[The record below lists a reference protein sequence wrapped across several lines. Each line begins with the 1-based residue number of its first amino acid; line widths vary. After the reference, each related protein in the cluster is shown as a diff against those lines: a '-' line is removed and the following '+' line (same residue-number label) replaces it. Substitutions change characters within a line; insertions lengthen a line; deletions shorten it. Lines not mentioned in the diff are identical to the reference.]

1 MVAMVRLWLSREH
14 TISIREQLSAQLL
27 LGIVSQRLPAG
38 ERLPSVRELA
48 RRLGIHANTVS
59 AAYRDLAAR
68 GWVSKRRGSGVYVRD
83 VARAQAKQDI
93 EGFVRAHVEEG
104 ASRGFTAE
112 ALQLAFTKI
121 ANEGRAKKLMV
132 VHSDEALARIVAREV
147 EDAIGSPVSFGTFE
161 QARRLPIQDC
171 CLLVLPAQ
179 AAQAAQEFGAAPYRT
194 IGLKSMDE
202 MLAGRR
208 RPPATALIG
217 VVSRSESILG
227 WATTLLSALGFSPA
241 AVLRC
246 NPDKRGWRRGL
257 SSCTIVASDV
267 EAVHELSE
275 GIEPAVLR
283 IVSDEFLDQMR
294 ELVDPG
300 NGFSM
305 RVTKT
310 QVLAASEV
318 ACHDRTLDSGRR
330 KRLAKA
336 PVPPTLKPSAN
347 AQSPEG

>member
-1 MVAMVRLWLSREH
+1 MECVVKLWLSREH
-14 TISIREQLSAQLL
+14 AVSIREQLSAQLL
-27 LGIVSQRLPAG
+27 LGIVSQRLPPG

-83 VARAQAKQDI
+83 VAGVQAKQDI
-93 EGFVRAHVEEG
+93 ESFVRAHVEEG

-121 ANEGRAKKLMV
+121 ASEGQARKLMV
-132 VHSDEALARIVAREV
+132 VHSDEALARILAREV

-161 QARRLPIQDC
+161 QARRLPAQDC

-179 AAQAAQEFGAAPYRT
+179 AAQAAREFGAAQYRT
-194 IGLKSMDE
+194 IGLKSMEE
-202 MLAGRR
+202 MLAGRQ
-208 RPPATALIG
+208 RPPATALIA

-246 NPDKRGWRRGL
+246 NPDKRGWKRGL
-257 SSCTIVASDV
+257 ASCEIVASDV
-267 EAVHELSE
+267 EAIQELPS
-275 GIEPAVLR
+275 GIEASVLR
-283 IVSDEFLDQMR
+283 IVSDEFLQQMR
-294 ELVDPG
+294 QADD
-300 NGFSM
+300 
-305 RVTKT
+305 
-310 QVLAASEV
+310 A
-318 ACHDRTLDSGRR
+318 
-330 KRLAKA
+330 KRSSTPLG
-336 PVPPTLKPSAN
+336 T
-347 AQSPEG
+347 AQQGTAGQGGSI

>member
-1 MVAMVRLWLSREH
+1 MESVVKLWLSREH
-14 TISIREQLSAQLL
+14 TISMREQLSAQLL

-83 VARAQAKQDI
+83 VAPNPAKQDI
-93 EGFVRAHVEEG
+93 EGFVRSYLEEG

-121 ANEGRAKKLMV
+121 ANEGRAKTLMV
-132 VHSDEALARIVAREV
+132 VDSDEALARILAREV
-147 EDAIGSPVSFGTFE
+147 GDATGSPVASGTFE
-161 QARRLPIQDC
+161 QARRLLTQDC
-171 CLLVLPAQ
+171 RILVLPAK
-179 AAQAAQEFGAAPYRT
+179 AAQAVKELGTAPYRT
-194 IGLKSMDE
+194 IGLKSMEE

-208 RPPATALIG
+208 RPPATALIA

-227 WATTLLSALGFSPA
+227 WAATLLSALGFSPA

-257 SSCTIVASDV
+257 ASCDIVVSDV
-267 EAVHELSE
+267 EAVHELPG

-294 ELVDPG
+294 ELAG
-300 NGFSM
+300 ARNGFSTRM
-305 RVTKT
+305 PK
-310 QVLAASEV
+310 
-318 ACHDRTLDSGRR
+318 
-330 KRLAKA
+330 
-336 PVPPTLKPSAN
+336 
-347 AQSPEG
+347 